1 MDLIKQELLKMNMQS
16 LNEIAAY
23 ITRLTTVKA
32 RTSLTV
38 GQAVWVVQK
47 TKRTAGVIKKINKTR
62 CLVDMSGGVDYFNN
76 NGSTYNVPMSMIIAK
91 NAFESK

>member
-1 MDLIKQELLKMNMQS
+1 MDLIKQELVKMNMQS

-38 GQAVWVVQK
+38 GQSVWVVQK
-47 TKRTAGVIKKINKTR
+47 TKKTAGVVKKINKTR
-62 CLVDMSGGVDYFNN
+62 CLVDMSGT
-76 NGSTYNVPMSMIIAK
+76 TYNVPMSMLVAK
-91 NAFESK
+91 NNSESV